1 MAKLTKEQSKKHQQ
15 CLELINSDKALTW
28 EEKDYIIEN
37 YQESY
42 AQLNSLSGAF
52 FTPEGLARDF
62 NLEVPENTEIV
73 DLCAG
78 IGCLSLWALR
88 MKHPK
93 SIKCVELNPD
103 YIEVGKRILPEAEW
117 VKSDALD
124 FCDALSKT
132 QQSFGIDRTFDVAI
146 SNPPFGR
153 IKTSDNT
160 TCIYTGGDF
169 EFKIIEKSMLIARY
183 GVFIVPQM
191 SSPFKY
197 SGERFYQTLS
207 TGKAVE
213 FMKQTGINLEPNC
226 GIDTSIYKNEWKG
239 VSVICEVL
247 LASH

>member
-15 CLELINSDKALTW
+15 CLELINSDKPLTW

-62 NLEVPENTEIV
+62 NLEVPENADIV

-103 YIEVGKRILPEAEW
+103 YIKVGKRILPEAEW
-117 VKSDALD
+117 VNSDALD

-132 QQSFGIDRTFDVAI
+132 QQMFGVGKTFDVAV

-153 IKTSDNT
+153 INTSENN

-169 EFKIIEKSMLIARY
+169 EFKIIEKSMLVARD
-183 GVFIVPQM
+183 GVFIVPQG
-191 SSPFKY
+191 STPFKY
-197 SGERFYQTLS
+197 SGQHSFQQLK
-207 TGKAVE
+207 TGKAIN
-213 FMKQTGINLEPNC
+213 FMSQTGIHLEPNC

-239 VSVICEVL
+239 VSVICEVV
-247 LASH
+247 LASC